1 MSNSRLLAVFNHHYK
16 NLLLNMPV
24 RHIINKME
32 TDMDKLKMQ
41 IARIEKLEIN
51 NFFILAGWAGN
62 RTDFML
68 KLQTTVRKI
77 SRIA

>member
-1 MSNSRLLAVFNHHYK
+1 MKYSRKFGLSAIILSHSCHLSVFNHHYK

-51 NFFILAGWAGN
+51 NFFILAG
-62 RTDFML
+62 
-68 KLQTTVRKI
+68 
-77 SRIA
+77 

>member
-1 MSNSRLLAVFNHHYK
+1 MFAALVCNVGNVLLYFALTHSRLLSVFNHHYK

-51 NFFILAGWAGN
+51 NFFILAG
-62 RTDFML
+62 
-68 KLQTTVRKI
+68 
-77 SRIA
+77 

>member
-1 MSNSRLLAVFNHHYK
+1 MFNHHYK

-51 NFFILAGWAGN
+51 NFFILAG
-62 RTDFML
+62 
-68 KLQTTVRKI
+68 
-77 SRIA
+77 